1 MGQAYAYKKG
11 ELKSDEVSA
20 EIKELADN
28 MTLKQ
33 LKDFASTKHTG
44 LPETVD
50 EAFIGPFVFN
60 DSMSDE
66 ELLGMYNGALDGYA
80 NYAKGMHYTKSDYK
94 KAYQEIEKILK
105 KRGITV
111 DENITPAN
119 LTGMGPVVL
128 PGNGTVGSGDV
139 PAGSGDAEEE
149 YKKKR
154 KKMKYIKTFEAYSQD
169 DINMS
174 YGFYGQIETSFN
186 EKKAKTL
193 FDQGV
198 KDLQKKY
205 KLTETGALGVLNS
218 KMGRKAADEIYN
230 NSAKTAVEGLESYY
244 GKSLQKYIAEVQRSL
259 VHESNEIIEEA
270 TDINDP
276 VLVAMRAMKSTM
288 AAKKAQAALDKKKRV
303 YGKQRDVLEDQ
314 LWDIAN
320 ELKDLTSER
329 SQLYTDMESEAGE
342 RGTEWSDEDANRY
355 GGELNA
361 IEDRIDAL
369 KTKRKQIEDRLSY

>member
-1 MGQAYAYKKG
+1 MP
-11 ELKSDEVSA
+11 
-20 EIKELADN
+20 
-28 MTLKQ
+28 LKQ

-80 NYAKGMHYTKSDYK
+80 NYAKGMHYAKSDYK

-111 DENITPAN
+111 AENMTPAAMA
-119 LTGMGPVVL
+119 GMGPVVL

-205 KLTETGALGVLNS
+205 KLTETEALDVLNS

-244 GKSLQKYIAEVQRSL
+244 GKSLQKYIAD
-259 VHESNEIIEEA
+259 EIIEEA

-288 AAKKAQAALDKKKRV
+288 AAKRAQAALDKKKRV

-342 RGTEWSDEDANRY
+342 MGTEWSDEDANRY